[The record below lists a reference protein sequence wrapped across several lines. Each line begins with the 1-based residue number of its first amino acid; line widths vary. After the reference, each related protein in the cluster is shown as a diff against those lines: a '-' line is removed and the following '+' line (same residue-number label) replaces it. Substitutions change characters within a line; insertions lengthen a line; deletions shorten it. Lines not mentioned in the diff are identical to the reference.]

1 MSNVISLTTR
11 EAVKVD
17 TIEEHIEDIKDIV
30 SKNPG
35 ITKAVTILIDDTGV
49 TWQIHRTYCNVT
61 NGDLFMALALLKDR
75 IVKEVHD
82 V

>member
-35 ITKAVTILIDDTGV
+35 IAKAVTILIDDTGV
-49 TWQIHRTYCNVT
+49 TWQIHRAYCNVT